1 MSSVDLDAVGRLES
15 RIQAEIDSGR
25 SLAAQY
31 ALGLHGR
38 VVAGR
43 SFGTATDAHRFVI
56 FSATKTIVQF
66 ALVPEIAS
74 GALELTAP
82 VAEYI
87 PEFGENGKD
96 AVTVLQLLTMQ
107 GGFPLANIGPNHWGS
122 SEGRRSRFARWSL
135 QYPAGTV
142 TEYHPVSAHWVIA
155 ELIETLA
162 GQPFEDVV
170 HRRVTEPA
178 GAAAIL
184 TRTTEAPVVEIRA
197 TGQRPTDAD
206 ADGMA
211 ALLAAYGGQPDR
223 VPLAPIDADAM
234 VAMNDPVFQSAC
246 MPGGG
251 GRARAAD
258 VALVYQHVLA
268 DDSPWMRD
276 ALRTVRNASINVS
289 DGVPALRTIA
299 GVVAGAD
306 GLHRYRWFPNAPRA
320 FGHHGAGGQLCWC
333 DPDTGLSFTFLH
345 DTHHRDPSVTLLRN
359 EELNSLALECVQP

>member
-1 MSSVDLDAVGRLES
+1 VSSVDLDAVGRLES

-66 ALVPEIAS
+66 ALVPETAS

-142 TEYHPVSAHWVIA
+142 RPVTWGATLVI
-155 ELIETLA
+155 
-162 GQPFEDVV
+162 P
-170 HRRVTEPA
+170 RRSST
-178 GAAAIL
+178 
-184 TRTTEAPVVEIRA
+184 A
-197 TGQRPTDAD
+197 TG
-206 ADGMA
+206 
-211 ALLAAYGGQPDR
+211 
-223 VPLAPIDADAM
+223 
-234 VAMNDPVFQSAC
+234 SAS
-246 MPGGG
+246 
-251 GRARAAD
+251 GRSR
-258 VALVYQHVLA
+258 
-268 DDSPWMRD
+268 SE
-276 ALRTVRNASINVS
+276 TVTVTS
-289 DGVPALRTIA
+289 
-299 GVVAGAD
+299 
-306 GLHRYRWFPNAPRA
+306 
-320 FGHHGAGGQLCWC
+320 
-333 DPDTGLSFTFLH
+333 
-345 DTHHRDPSVTLLRN
+345 SVGR
-359 EELNSLALECVQP
+359 SK